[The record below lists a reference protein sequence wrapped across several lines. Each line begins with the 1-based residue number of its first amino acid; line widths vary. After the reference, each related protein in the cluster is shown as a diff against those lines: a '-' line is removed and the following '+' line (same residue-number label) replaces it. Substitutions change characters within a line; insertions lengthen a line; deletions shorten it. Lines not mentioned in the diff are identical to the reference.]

1 MPADFEFALDQLADE
16 SRPIRSVNLANL
28 SDLSRDQADRFRVT
42 WANLSPERRLEAI
55 SGMVEQAESNIH
67 LNFHAILRGCLTDP
81 NAAVRKL
88 AVEGLW
94 EDERTSLVHPLLAIL
109 ASDADTDVRAVAAS
123 SLGRFVLLG
132 VLGDIARPLAD
143 EVESGL
149 RTAWLR
155 PKEVVEVRRRAL
167 EGLAYSESPE
177 VQTLIE
183 NAYFD
188 EDELMRQ
195 SAVFAM
201 GRTADRRWTRYVMAE
216 LHSAGAP
223 MRFEA
228 AAAAGELRLPGA
240 VKTLTRL
247 MDDPDGAVRES
258 AALALGK
265 IGGKEAQRALRAAV
279 EGDDARLAE
288 AAQDA
293 LDELAFNSEELEDAA
308 LLSYE
313 PEPGADGET
322 DDEADEDDDWSETTE
337 GEDEFD
343 AEGDEDD
350 EWDMEDE
357 EDLSWVDDEEE
368 EEGEDEDW
376 DDEKL

>member
-28 SDLSRDQADRFRVT
+28 SDLSRDQTERFRAA
-42 WANLSPERRLEAI
+42 WANLNPERRLETV

-67 LNFHAILRGCLTDP
+67 LNFHAILRGCLADA
-81 NAAVRKL
+81 NASVRKL

-94 EDERTSLVHPLLAIL
+94 EDERTSLVHPLLVIL
-109 ASDADTDVRAVAAS
+109 AGDADADVRAVAAS

-132 VLGDIARPLAD
+132 VLGEIDRPLAD
-143 EVESGL
+143 EVERAL
-149 RTAWLR
+149 RAAWLR
-155 PKEVVEVRRRAL
+155 PNEPVEVRRRAL
-167 EGLAYSESPE
+167 EGLAYSENLE

-183 NAYFD
+183 NAYYD

-201 GRTADRRWTRYVMAE
+201 GRTADRRWTRHVMAE
-216 LHSAGAP
+216 LSSVSAP

-228 AAAAGELRLPGA
+228 AAAAGELRLAGA
-240 VKTLTRL
+240 VKSLMRL

-265 IGGKEAQRALRAAV
+265 IGGKEAQRALRAAAQS
-279 EGDDARLAE
+279 DDARLAE

-293 LDELAFNSEELEDAA
+293 LEELAFNSDELEDAA

-313 PEPGADGET
+313 PDSEAGADET
-322 DDEADEDDDWSETTE
+322 EEDADWREGLE
-337 GEDEFD
+337 GEDELD
-343 AEGDEDD
+343 DEGDDIEEDD
-350 EWDMEDE
+350 WDEQDDE
-357 EDLSWVDDEEE
+357 NLSWIDDEEE
-368 EEGEDEDW
+368 EEEDGYGDW
-376 DDEKL
+376 DDEKP